1 MIVNYQTKHMGLDN
15 RAEGKFITI
24 LGGKFCQKVPEG
36 TQGAVTRTNKL
47 GKTVTEKFYD
57 SFTGKLVGIKTQDG
71 TYGKSWLF
79 SFQDSGDVY
88 HLQLSYSNSFATAFL
103 KMLPNVDLTK
113 EMKVQPSV
121 KEVDG
126 KNKSSLFINQ
136 NGQSVKHAY
145 TKDAPNG
152 LPPMVQVTVK
162 GEKIWDDTDRIEF
175 LYQMVMD
182 TIVPKLEGFSG
193 ATNAPEDDDMAVSND
208 AVVGKGMDLE
218 EEPPF

>member
-1 MIVNYQTKHMGLDN
+1 MGLDN

-71 TYGKSWLF
+71 TYGKSWIF

-136 NGQSVKHAY
+136 DGQSVKHAY

-152 LPPMVQVTVK
+152 LPQMTQVTVK

-182 TIVPKLEGFSG
+182 TIVPKLAGYTG

-208 AVVGKGMDLE
+208 TVVGKGMDLD

>member
-1 MIVNYQTKHMGLDN
+1 MGLDN

-71 TYGKSWLF
+71 TYGKSWIF
-79 SFQDSGDVY
+79 SFKDSGDVY

-208 AVVGKGMDLE
+208 TVVGKGMDLD